1 MLLTHVFTPKI
12 AHSSYLLVGKR
23 SCAVVDP
30 RRDVDVYLA
39 QARELG
45 VRITHILE
53 THLHADFVS
62 GHLDLSEA
70 TGARIYA
77 PRSAGCDFEHV
88 GVGAG
93 DAIEIEDMR
102 LDVLETPGHTPEHVC
117 YVVTDRA
124 RGESPVGVFT
134 GDTLFVGDVGRP
146 DLFPGR
152 AEELARKLYR
162 SLDEALLVLPDHCEV
177 YPAHGAGSLCGRSV
191 GAKYRT
197 TIGYERRHNPALAIR
212 DEDKFV
218 RSLTSDMPPAPDHF
232 GRCSEINRRGPRLLS
247 DLSPLAELSPAEFR
261 ARREREATVVV
272 DIRGYPAFAG
282 LHIPGSVH
290 LDLAGNFPTFAG
302 WVLPPKA
309 GFLWVVESHDAAAEA
324 TVWAR
329 RVGLDGDSAYLAG
342 GIAAW
347 ATSGFEVDHLHLV
360 SGENLHDRVT
370 GDERIVL
377 VDVRTPLEFRDSHI
391 AGAVNIPAPDLR
403 TRHDELDR
411 QKPIFLI
418 CSSGNRSGLA
428 ASLMRQQ
435 GFREVYNVAG
445 GMTGYSAAGYA
456 KQCTVCENPH
466 GSRYFAQIAGQQV
479 EVDDRRGR

>member
-12 AHSSYLLVGKR
+12 AHSSYLLVGKK

-30 RRDVDVYLA
+30 RRDVDVYLSR
-39 QARELG
+39 ARELG

-62 GHLDLSEA
+62 GHLDLAQA
-70 TGARIYA
+70 TGAPIYA
-77 PRSAGCDFEHV
+77 PRSAGCGFEHV

-93 DAIEIEDMR
+93 DVIEIEDMR
-102 LDVLETPGHTPEHVC
+102 LDVLETPGHTPEHMC

-152 AEELARKLYR
+152 AEELAQKLYQ
-162 SLDEALLVLPDHCEV
+162 SLHQVLLRLPNHCEV

-191 GAKYRT
+191 GAKHRT
-197 TIGYERRHNPALAIR
+197 TIGYERLQNRALAIR
-212 DEDKFV
+212 DEDEFV

-247 DLSPLAELSPAEFR
+247 DLSPLAELSPVEFR
-261 ARREREATVVV
+261 ARKGREGTAVV

-282 LHIPGSVH
+282 VHIPGSAH

-302 WVLPPKA
+302 WVLPPEA
-309 GFLWVVESHDAAAEA
+309 ALLWAAENHDAAAEA
-324 TVWAR
+324 TLWAR
-329 RVGLDGDSAYLAG
+329 RVGLDGEPAYLIG

-347 ATSGFEVDHLHLV
+347 ATNGYEVDHLHLV
-360 SGENLHDRVT
+360 SAQDLHDRVT
-370 GDERIVL
+370 GNERIVL
-377 VDVRTPLEFRDSHI
+377 LDVRTPLEFRDSHI

-403 TRHDELDR
+403 TRHDELDPD
-411 QKPIFLI
+411 KPILLI

-428 ASLMRQQ
+428 ASLLRQH

-456 KQCTVCENPH
+456 KRCTVCENPH

-479 EVDDRRGR
+479 GVDDRRGR